1 MLARGQEAKT
11 RDIEG
16 RSNQIRQVLVGLD
29 KILISFSVNTKA
41 SGVLRKGN
49 GGEGYVCDTI

>member
-11 RDIEG
+11 GDIEG

-41 SGVLRKGN
+41 SGSFKEREWRGRL
-49 GGEGYVCDTI
+49 CM